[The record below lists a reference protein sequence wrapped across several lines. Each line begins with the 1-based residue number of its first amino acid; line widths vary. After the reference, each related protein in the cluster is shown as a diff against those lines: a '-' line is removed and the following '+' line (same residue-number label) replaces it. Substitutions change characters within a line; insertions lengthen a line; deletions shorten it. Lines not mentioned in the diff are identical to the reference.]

1 MDLTVATQ
9 LAIALILG
17 LIIGIERGWK
27 TREDPDGLGDGGIR
41 NFGLSGLFGG
51 IAAVLADKWGIG
63 ILAVIFLGL
72 SLVIVTS
79 YALTAKKSK
88 DYGTTTEIALL
99 MTFSLG
105 AMVVSGWMIE
115 AVAIAVIVAWLLGLK
130 EELRRYLLLLQRREL
145 IATLQL
151 LLIASVF
158 FPLLP
163 NENLGPWQAINPRS
177 IGLLVL
183 LISGISYLG
192 YFSIRILGNKVGLL
206 LTGFFGGIASSTALT
221 LAFSRMAKTR
231 QDITILLAAGIA
243 LANGMMAPRLL
254 IEIMVVN
261 GSLAQQLIIPLIVLA
276 IIPLV
281 CAGLL
286 VWRLS
291 PPKSTTP
298 VKLSNPVELGA
309 ALQYA
314 ALLAILSILVRAAQ
328 NWFGDSGVYLL
339 SAISGLVDVDA
350 VGISLAKAA
359 NDTMASQVAMIGTLL
374 AITMNTIVKVGM
386 TAIIGGK
393 VLAYWCGGILFGSL
407 SLSIVIFIANISVIN

>member
-27 TREDPDGLGDGGIR
+27 TRESPHGQGNGGIR

-51 IAAVLADKWGIG
+51 IAAVLGDKWGIA

-72 SLVIVTS
+72 SILIATS
-79 YALTAKKSK
+79 YVLTAQKSQ
-88 DYGTTTEIALL
+88 DYGTTTEISLL
-99 MTFSLG
+99 MTFTLG

-115 AVAIAVIVAWLLGLK
+115 AVAIAVIISWLLGLK
-130 EELRRYLLLLQRREL
+130 KELNRYLLLLQRQEL

-151 LLIASVF
+151 LLILAVF
-158 FPLLP
+158 LPLLP
-163 NENLGPWQAINPRS
+163 NQNLGPWQAINPRS

-183 LISGISYLG
+183 LISGISYIG

-221 LAFSRMAKTR
+221 LAFSRLAKKQ

-243 LANGMMAPRLL
+243 LANGMMSPRLL

-261 GSLAQQLIIPLIVLA
+261 RSLAQQLMLPLMVLGITPLI
-276 IIPLV
+276 

-291 PPKSTTP
+291 PPKSTAP
-298 VKLSNPVELGA
+298 VKVSNPVELGA

-314 ALLAILSILVRAAQ
+314 ALLAILSVLVSAAQ
-328 NWFGDSGVYLL
+328 AWFGEGGVYIL

-350 VGISLAKAA
+350 VGISLARAA
-359 NDTMASQVAMIGTLL
+359 NDTMSAQVAMIGTLL
-374 AITMNTIVKVGM
+374 AVIMNTIVKVGM

-393 VLAYWCGGILFGSL
+393 VLAYWCGGVLFGSL
-407 SLSIVIFIANISVIN
+407 ILSMIIMIANINIM

>member
-1 MDLTVATQ
+1 MDLAVATQ

-27 TREDPDGLGDGGIR
+27 TRGDPHGQGDGGIR

-51 IAAVLADKWGIG
+51 ITAVLAAKWGIT
-63 ILAVIFLGL
+63 IFAVSFLGFSIL
-72 SLVIVTS
+72 IVTS
-79 YALTAKKSK
+79 YVLTAQKSQ

-99 MTFSLG
+99 MTFLLG
-105 AMVVSGWMIE
+105 TMVVSGWMIE
-115 AVAIAVIVAWLLGLK
+115 AVAIAVIMAWLLGLK
-130 EELRRYLLLLQRREL
+130 KELNRYLFLLKRREL

-151 LLIASVF
+151 LLIASVVL
-158 FPLLP
+158 PLLP

-183 LISGISYLG
+183 LISGISYIG
-192 YFSIRILGNKVGLL
+192 YFSIRILGNKIGLL

-221 LAFSRMAKTR
+221 LAFSRMARTR

-243 LANGMMAPRLL
+243 LANGMMSPRLL

-261 GSLAQQLIIPLIVLA
+261 SSLAQQLLLPLLVLGITPLI
-276 IIPLV
+276 

-291 PPKSTTP
+291 PSKSTTSI
-298 VKLSNPVELGA
+298 KMSNPVELGA
-309 ALQYA
+309 AVQYA
-314 ALLAILSILVRAAQ
+314 LLLAILSVLVLAVE
-328 NWFGDSGVYLL
+328 NWFGEGGVYLL

-350 VGISLAKAA
+350 VGISLARSA
-359 NDTMASQVAMIGTLL
+359 NDTIASEVAIMGTLL
-374 AITMNTIVKVGM
+374 AVMMNTIVKVGM

-393 VLAYWCGGILFGSL
+393 RLAYWCGGILFASL
-407 SLSIVIFIANISVIN
+407 GLTIIIMVSNITF

>member
-1 MDLTVATQ
+1 
-9 LAIALILG
+9 
-17 LIIGIERGWK
+17 
-27 TREDPDGLGDGGIR
+27 
-41 NFGLSGLFGG
+41 
-51 IAAVLADKWGIG
+51 DKWGIA

-72 SLVIVTS
+72 SILIATS
-79 YALTAKKSK
+79 YVLTAQKSQ
-88 DYGTTTEIALL
+88 DYGTTTEISLL
-99 MTFSLG
+99 MTFTLG

-115 AVAIAVIVAWLLGLK
+115 AVAIAVIISWLLGLK
-130 EELRRYLLLLQRREL
+130 KELNRYLLLLQRQEL

-158 FPLLP
+158 LPLLP

-183 LISGISYLG
+183 LISGISYIG

-221 LAFSRMAKTR
+221 LAFSRLAKKQ
-231 QDITILLAAGIA
+231 QDMTILLAAGIA
-243 LANGMMAPRLL
+243 LANGMMSPRLL

-261 GSLAQQLIIPLIVLA
+261 PSLAQQLMLPLMVLGITPLI
-276 IIPLV
+276 

-291 PPKSTTP
+291 PPKSTAP
-298 VKLSNPVELGA
+298 VKVSNPVELGA

-314 ALLAILSILVRAAQ
+314 ALLAILSVLVSAAQ
-328 NWFGDSGVYLL
+328 AWFGEGGVYIL

-350 VGISLAKAA
+350 VGISLARAA
-359 NDTMASQVAMIGTLL
+359 NDTMSAQVAMIGTLL
-374 AITMNTIVKVGM
+374 AVIMNTIVKVGM

-393 VLAYWCGGILFGSL
+393 VLAYWCGGVLFGSL
-407 SLSIVIFIANISVIN
+407 ILSMIIMIANINIM

>member
-1 MDLTVATQ
+1 MDLTVATR

-27 TREDPDGLGDGGIR
+27 TRETPDGLGDGGIR

-51 IAAVLADKWGIG
+51 IAAVLADKWGMV
-63 ILAVIFLGL
+63 ILGMIFLGL
-72 SLVIVTS
+72 SILITTS
-79 YALTAKKSK
+79 YVLTARKSK

-115 AVAIAVIVAWLLGLK
+115 AVAIAVIIAWLLGLK
-130 EELRRYLLLLQRREL
+130 EELSRYLLLLKRREL

-151 LLIASVF
+151 LLISSVF

-163 NENLGPWQAINPRS
+163 NKNLGPWQAINPRS

-183 LISGISYLG
+183 LISGISYVG

-231 QDITILLAAGIA
+231 QDMTVLLAAGIA
-243 LANGMMAPRLL
+243 LANGMMSPRLL

-261 GSLAQQLIIPLIVLA
+261 RPLAQQLMIPLIVLA
-276 IIPLV
+276 IIPLI

-291 PPKSTTP
+291 PPKSMTP

-314 ALLAILSILVRAAQ
+314 ALLAILSILVHAAQ
-328 NWFGDSGVYLL
+328 SWFGDSGVYLL

-350 VGISLAKAA
+350 VGISLARAA
-359 NDTMASQVAMIGTLL
+359 NDTMASQVAIIGTLL
-374 AITMNTIVKVGM
+374 AVTMNTIVKVGM

-393 VLAYWCGGILFGSL
+393 QLAYWCGGILFSSL
-407 SLSIVIFIANISVIN
+407 ALSIIIMS